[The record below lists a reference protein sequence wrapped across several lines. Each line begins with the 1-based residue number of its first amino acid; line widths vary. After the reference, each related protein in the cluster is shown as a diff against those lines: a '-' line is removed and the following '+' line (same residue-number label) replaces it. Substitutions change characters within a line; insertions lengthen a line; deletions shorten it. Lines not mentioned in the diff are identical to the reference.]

1 MIHDSLAAHEF
12 GGFGMSDE
20 PCDELD
26 KLPFEAEAIAA
37 ALAHVAM
44 AQGDA
49 TSVTALAVSVPRL
62 EETG

>member
-1 MIHDSLAAHEF
+1 
-12 GGFGMSDE
+12 MSDE